1 MLCMNSYTQEYV
13 DACHKKVDLQL
24 STYKNM
30 VASVKMQDELE
41 INPVIESFETEFFNH
56 MVLVLDHYFV
66 HRSRTI
72 ELKDG
77 NPLNE
82 VRILCDS
89 IMLYENKMTKDT
101 KSMMYDPAK
110 SVLKYNIGDD
120 IKLNEEDFELL
131 FKAFFSEMESKFVKF
146 L

>member
-1 MLCMNSYTQEYV
+1 MLSTNSYTQNYLDDCRE
-13 DACHKKVDLQL
+13 KVDLQL

-30 VASVKMQDELE
+30 VTTVRKQNDSEL
-41 INPVIESFETEFFNH
+41 NSAIESFETNFFNH

-66 HRSRTI
+66 NRSRTI

-89 IMLYENKMTKDT
+89 IMLYDNKMTKDT
-101 KSMMYDPAK
+101 KSMKYDPTK
-110 SVLKYNIGDD
+110 SVLKYKIGDE
-120 IKLNEEDFELL
+120 IKLKEEDFEVL
-131 FKAFFSEMESKFVKF
+131 FKAFFSEMERKFVE
-146 L
+146 

>member
-1 MLCMNSYTQEYV
+1 MLSTNSYTQNYLDDCRE
-13 DACHKKVDLQL
+13 KVDLQL

-30 VASVKMQDELE
+30 VTTVRKQNDSEL
-41 INPVIESFETEFFNH
+41 NSVIESFETNFFNH

-66 HRSRTI
+66 NRSRTI

-89 IMLYENKMTKDT
+89 IMLYDNKMTKDT
-101 KSMMYDPAK
+101 KSMKYDPTK
-110 SVLKYNIGDD
+110 SVLKYKIGDE
-120 IKLNEEDFELL
+120 IKLKEEDFELL
-131 FKAFFSEMESKFVKF
+131 FKAFFSEMERKFIE
-146 L
+146 

>member
-1 MLCMNSYTQEYV
+1 MLSTNSYTQNYLDDCRE
-13 DACHKKVDLQL
+13 KVDLQL

-30 VASVKMQDELE
+30 VTTVRKQNDSEL
-41 INPVIESFETEFFNH
+41 NSAIESFETNFFNH

-66 HRSRTI
+66 NRSRTI

-89 IMLYENKMTKDT
+89 IMLYDNKMTKDT
-101 KSMMYDPAK
+101 KSMKYDPTK
-110 SVLKYNIGDD
+110 SVLKYKIGDE
-120 IKLNEEDFELL
+120 IKLKEADFEVL
-131 FKAFFSEMESKFVKF
+131 FKAFFSEMERKFVE
-146 L
+146 